1 MARREMLRLATLRR
15 ATAGIGWPLSCCVY
29 PVQPKG
35 GSLMFN
41 DANVKP
47 MLPVSDLAAAER
59 FYEKTLGLERVGGM
73 PEVATTYKSGETM
86 LNVCKSDY
94 AGTNQGPAAV
104 WEVDDVEKTA
114 KDLKD
119 KGVKLES
126 YDMPEME
133 KKGD

>member
-1 MARREMLRLATLRR
+1 
-15 ATAGIGWPLSCCVY
+15 
-29 PVQPKG
+29 
-35 GSLMFN
+35 MFN

-86 LNVCKSDY
+86 LNVYKSDY
-94 AGTNQGPAAV
+94 AGTNQGTAAV

-119 KGVKLES
+119 KGVKFES

-133 KKGD
+133 KKGDVYCGGDVNVAWFKDPSGNILSIQNRPRGTGKH